1 MDDTDVLQGI
11 LNRLDGD
18 WRQRANTV
26 WGLAE
31 VIINYCAKNVLD
43 SENMQGEEYQFMDF
57 FSYSISNV
65 VGAPSIG
72 VSPKVQLS
80 SSLQFY
86 LQMNDQ
92 ADKYAEFLKA
102 SERMKDLNNEEQ
114 ELQKTYRELELP
126 VPREVKK
133 RLQAEQGQE
142 LDALFDITQEGELL
156 KETRDILDE
165 LQMILRINE
174 DQHNVLRAVRDILGP
189 KFLDQAGNRWPPP
202 TPPPESEDNVNQAT
216 NLGMLTL
223 VRRRQL

>member
-1 MDDTDVLQGI
+1 MEVSCHTLALCPMYHSNLTTTYLDTVVTCFPQRWNTQVTPTNINVNTRLTRQKETQRITMDDTDVLQGI

-102 SERMKDLNNEEQ
+102 SERMKDLSRG
-114 ELQKTYRELELP
+114 KSSTHCSISP
-126 VPREVKK
+126 KK
-133 RLQAEQGQE
+133 AN
-142 LDALFDITQEGELL
+142 F
-156 KETRDILDE
+156 
-165 LQMILRINE
+165 
-174 DQHNVLRAVRDILGP
+174 
-189 KFLDQAGNRWPPP
+189 
-202 TPPPESEDNVNQAT
+202 
-216 NLGMLTL
+216 
-223 VRRRQL
+223 